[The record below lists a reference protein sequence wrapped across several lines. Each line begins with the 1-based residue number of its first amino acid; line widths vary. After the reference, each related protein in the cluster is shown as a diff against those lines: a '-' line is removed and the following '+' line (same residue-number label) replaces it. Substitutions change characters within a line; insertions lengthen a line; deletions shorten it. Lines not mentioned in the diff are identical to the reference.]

1 MEVFETIG
9 CLICGAMLYM
19 IATLLFG
26 EIATNVLEE
35 EYDGTGWGPWIAGCM
50 MFVVIFVLWWDR

>member
-1 MEVFETIG
+1 MFETIG

-26 EIATNVLEE
+26 EAVPNVLGE
-35 EYDGTGWGPWIAGCM
+35 EYDGTGWGPWIAGGV
-50 MFVVIFVLWWDR
+50 MFTVVFVWLWR